1 MRESPVRGRAIGTKR
16 ERGSCFIHLLFILS
30 FFAFFGNSNFFN
42 MLDVIIGRLEAV
54 RERGARIS
62 ATND

>member
-1 MRESPVRGRAIGTKR
+1 VQLAPSVSAVAA
-16 ERGSCFIHLLFILS
+16 LFI
-30 FFAFFGNSNFFN
+30 FFLFCHFLRFWGNSNFFN

>member
-1 MRESPVRGRAIGTKR
+1 
-16 ERGSCFIHLLFILS
+16 
-30 FFAFFGNSNFFN
+30 